1 MKRFNLSEWA
11 LGHRTLVLYAMLVLA
26 LAGVVSYT
34 RLGQSEDPPY
44 TFKVMVVRTGWPGA
58 TARQVEEQIT
68 DRIERKLQET
78 PNLDVITSYSR
89 AGESFVFFRVKDSAP
104 TAAVPEAW
112 YEVRKKVGDIRSSL
126 PAGITGPSFND
137 EFGDVYGN
145 IYALVGD
152 GFSYADLKR
161 YADRI
166 RAQLLRVPDVA
177 KVDFFGEQEEK
188 VFIDLS
194 NTKLATLG
202 VDVQTIVNALATQNA
217 VAPAGAFETASDR
230 IYLRTTGD
238 FDSIEAI
245 RETTIRANGRL
256 FRLGDIARV
265 QRGYADPP
273 QPKMRVQGREAL
285 GIGVSMVKGGD
296 IIALGRDLDHAVER
310 LRRDLPV
317 GLELVQVTSQPQ
329 AVQRSVNEFVRSLAE
344 AVLIVLAVSLVSL
357 GFRTGIVVALTIPLV
372 LAATFLFMRLGDIG
386 LHKISLGA
394 LILSLGLLVDDA
406 IIAVEMM
413 ATKMEQGW
421 DRLRAA
427 GFAYTSTAM
436 PMLSGTLV
444 TVAGFL
450 PIATAASSTGEYT
463 RSIFQVTA
471 IALAV
476 SWVAAV
482 VFVPYLGYQLL
493 PDRAHGAAQ
502 PSRLR
507 RLMARLAARFAP
519 RLAARLAPAAPR
531 ELPPGVD
538 REHAIYATPFYR
550 RLRRVIGWCVAHRR
564 TVLVATAALFVLSL
578 LAFRFVPQQFF
589 PDSSRPELMVDLR
602 LPQGSSFAATE
613 AAVKRFEQTLDGE
626 PGIESYVSYV
636 GQGSPRFYLPLD
648 QQLAHA
654 NFAQFVILTKG
665 AREREALRAR
675 LIALFDRDYQGLRA
689 NITRLEN
696 GPPVGFPIQFR
707 VSGEDIPTVRRYA
720 ERVAERVR
728 ENPNASNVQFDWDE
742 KAKVIRVEIDQEKV
756 RLLGLSSQDLSTFL
770 NTSLNGL
777 NVTHYRERDKLIE
790 VLMRGATDERA
801 KLSYLQDLAVPVRA
815 PGEGKAA
822 PGAAKSVPLSQIA
835 TISYGF
841 EDGIVWRR
849 NRLPTV
855 TVRANVYGAVQA
867 PVVAAQIEPTL
878 AAIKASLP
886 PGYSLETGGAVE
898 ESARG
903 QKSVAAGI
911 ALFLLVVLTVLI
923 VQLQSFARV
932 TMVLLTAP
940 LGLIGV
946 TAFMLAFGQPFGFV
960 AMLGTIAL
968 SGMIMRN
975 SVILVDQIDQD
986 IRTGHA
992 PWEAVVE
999 ATVRRFRP
1007 IVLTAAA
1014 AVLAMIPLTRSAFFG
1029 PMAVAIMGGLVVA
1042 TALTVLFLPALYA
1055 AWFRVR
1061 APERMRSPKRT
1072 AAAPAPAPARASRHM
1087 IEGTA

>member
-1 MKRFNLSEWA
+1 MSRFNLSEWA
-11 LGHRTLVLYAMLVLA
+11 LQHRSLVLYAMLVLA
-26 LAGVVSYT
+26 LFGVLSYT
-34 RLGQSEDPPY
+34 KLGQSEDPPF
-44 TFKVMVVRTGWPGA
+44 TFKVMVIRTGWPGA

-68 DRIERKLQET
+68 DKIEKKLQEA
-78 PNLDVITSYSR
+78 PNVDVIQSYSKP
-89 AGESFVFFRVKDSAP
+89 GESLVFFRMKDSAP
-104 TAAVPEAW
+104 PSEVPETW
-112 YEVRKKVGDIRSSL
+112 YQVRKKIGDIRNTL

-145 IYALVGD
+145 VYALTGE
-152 GFSYADLKR
+152 GFSYADLKK

-166 RAQLLRVPDVA
+166 RSELLRVPDVA
-177 KVDFFGEQEEK
+177 KVEFFGEQDEK
-188 VFIDLS
+188 VYIELS
-194 NTKLATLG
+194 NTRLATLG
-202 VDVQTIVNALATQNA
+202 VDAATIVNALATQNA
-217 VAPAGAFETASDR
+217 IAPAGAFETPSDK

-238 FDSIEAI
+238 FDSVDAV
-245 RETTIRANGRL
+245 RETTIRASGRL

-273 QPKMRVQGREAL
+273 QPKMRFQGREAF
-285 GIGVSMVKGGD
+285 GIGVAMVKGGD
-296 IIALGRDLDHAVER
+296 IIELGANLDREVDR
-310 LRRDLPV
+310 LRKELPV
-317 GLELVQVTSQPQ
+317 GLELAQVTSQPQ

-344 AVLIVLAVSLVSL
+344 AVIIVLAVSLLSL
-357 GFRTGIVVALTIPLV
+357 GWRTGIVVALTIPLV

-427 GFAYTSTAM
+427 SFAYTSTAM
-436 PMLSGTLV
+436 PMLSGTLI

-450 PIATAASSTGEYT
+450 PIATAASTTGEYT

-482 VFVPYLGYQLL
+482 VFVPYLGYKLL
-493 PDRAHGAAQ
+493 PDLAHRAAK
-502 PSRLR
+502 PSWFRRLLR
-507 RLMARLAARFAP
+507 RSAP
-519 RLAARLAPAAPR
+519 IPAAPR
-531 ELPPGVD
+531 EHG
-538 REHAIYATPFYR
+538 EGAIYRTPFYN
-550 RLRRVIGWCVAHRR
+550 RLRSVIHWCVAHRT
-564 TVLVATAALFVLSL
+564 TVLVATVALFAASL

-589 PDSSRPELMVDLR
+589 PASSRPELLVDLR
-602 LPQGSSFAATE
+602 LAQGSSFAATE
-613 AAVKRFEQTLDGE
+613 SLVKRFEQTLE
-626 PGIESYVSYV
+626 QETGIESYVSYV
-636 GQGSPRFYLPLD
+636 GQGTPRFYLPLD

-665 AREREALRAR
+665 IADRERLRAR
-675 LIALFDRDYQGLRA
+675 LIERFERDFQGVRA
-689 NITRLEN
+689 SIARLEN
-696 GPPVGFPIQFR
+696 GPPVGYPVQFR

-720 ERVAERVR
+720 ERVAERMR
-728 ENPNASNVQFDWDE
+728 ENPHVSNVHFDWDE
-742 KAKVIRVEIDQEKV
+742 KAKVIKVDIDQEKV

-777 NVTHYRERDKLIE
+777 TVTYYRERDKLIE
-790 VLMRGATDERA
+790 VLMRGAVDERA
-801 KLSYLQDLAVPVRA
+801 KLSYLQDLALPTRS
-815 PGEGKAA
+815 G
-822 PGAAKSVPLSQIA
+822 KSVPLSQIA

-849 NRLPTV
+849 NRLPTI
-855 TVRANVYGAVQA
+855 TVRANVYGAIQA
-867 PVVAAQIEPTL
+867 PAVTAQIEPAL

-886 PGYSLETGGAVE
+886 PGYRVETGGAVE
-898 ESARG
+898 DSARG
-903 QKSVAAGI
+903 QKSVAAGFP
-911 ALFLLVVLTVLI
+911 LFILVVLTVLMI
-923 VQLQSFARV
+923 QLQSFSRV
-932 TMVLLTAP
+932 AIVVLTAP

-946 TAFMLAFGQPFGFV
+946 TAFMLLFNQPFGFV

-986 IRTGHA
+986 IRAGHA
-992 PWEAVVE
+992 PWVAVVE

-1029 PMAVAIMGGLVVA
+1029 PMAVAIMGGLLVA
-1042 TALTVLFLPALYA
+1042 TALTLLFLPALYA

-1061 APERMRSPKRT
+1061 VPARAPAKR
-1072 AAAPAPAPARASRHM
+1072 PAPAAEAAPRVPPHM

>member
-1 MKRFNLSEWA
+1 MSRFNLSEWA
-11 LGHRTLVLYAMLVLA
+11 LQHRSLVLYAMLVLA
-26 LAGVVSYT
+26 LFGVLSYT
-34 RLGQSEDPPY
+34 KLGQSEDPPF
-44 TFKVMVVRTGWPGA
+44 TFKVMVIRTGWPGA

-68 DRIERKLQET
+68 DKIEKKLQEA
-78 PNLDVITSYSR
+78 PNVDVIQSYSKP
-89 AGESFVFFRVKDSAP
+89 GESLVFFRMKDSAP
-104 TAAVPEAW
+104 PSEVPETW
-112 YEVRKKVGDIRSSL
+112 YQVRKKIGDIRNTL

-145 IYALVGD
+145 VYALTGE
-152 GFSYADLKR
+152 GFSYADLKK

-166 RAQLLRVPDVA
+166 RSELLRVPDVA
-177 KVDFFGEQEEK
+177 KVEFFGEQDEK
-188 VFIDLS
+188 VYIELS
-194 NTKLATLG
+194 NTRLATLG
-202 VDVQTIVNALATQNA
+202 VDAATIVNALATQNA
-217 VAPAGAFETASDR
+217 IAPAGAFETPSDK

-238 FDSIEAI
+238 FDSVDAV
-245 RETTIRANGRL
+245 RETTIRASGRL

-273 QPKMRVQGREAL
+273 QPKMRFQGREAF
-285 GIGVSMVKGGD
+285 GIGVAMVKGGD
-296 IIALGRDLDHAVER
+296 IIELGANLDREVDR
-310 LRRDLPV
+310 LRKELPV
-317 GLELVQVTSQPQ
+317 GLELAQVTSQPQ

-344 AVLIVLAVSLVSL
+344 AVIIVLAVSLLSL
-357 GFRTGIVVALTIPLV
+357 GWRTGIVVALTIPLV

-427 GFAYTSTAM
+427 SFAYTSTAM
-436 PMLSGTLV
+436 PMLSGTLI

-450 PIATAASSTGEYT
+450 PIATAASTTGEYT

-482 VFVPYLGYQLL
+482 VFVPYLGYKLL
-493 PDRAHGAAQ
+493 PDLAHRAAK
-502 PSRLR
+502 PSWFRRLLR
-507 RLMARLAARFAP
+507 RSAP
-519 RLAARLAPAAPR
+519 IPAAPR
-531 ELPPGVD
+531 EHG
-538 REHAIYATPFYR
+538 EGAIYRTPFYN
-550 RLRRVIGWCVAHRR
+550 RLRSVIHWCVAHRT
-564 TVLVATAALFVLSL
+564 TVLVATVALFAASL

-589 PDSSRPELMVDLR
+589 PASSRPELLVDLR
-602 LPQGSSFAATE
+602 LAQGSSFAATE
-613 AAVKRFEQTLDGE
+613 SLVKRFEQTLE
-626 PGIESYVSYV
+626 QETGIESYVSYV
-636 GQGSPRFYLPLD
+636 GQGTPRFYLPLD

-665 AREREALRAR
+665 IADRERLRAR
-675 LIALFDRDYQGLRA
+675 LIERFERDFQGVRA
-689 NITRLEN
+689 SIARLEN
-696 GPPVGFPIQFR
+696 GPPVGYPVQFR

-720 ERVAERVR
+720 ERVAERMR
-728 ENPNASNVQFDWDE
+728 ENPHVSNVHFDWDE
-742 KAKVIRVEIDQEKV
+742 KAKVIKVDIDQEKV

-777 NVTHYRERDKLIE
+777 TVTYYRERDKLIE
-790 VLMRGATDERA
+790 VLMRGAVDERA
-801 KLSYLQDLAVPVRA
+801 KLSYLQDLALPTRS
-815 PGEGKAA
+815 G
-822 PGAAKSVPLSQIA
+822 KSVPLSQIA

-849 NRLPTV
+849 NRLPTI
-855 TVRANVYGAVQA
+855 TVRANVYGAIQA
-867 PVVAAQIEPTL
+867 PAVTAQIEPAL

-886 PGYSLETGGAVE
+886 PGYRVETGGAVE
-898 ESARG
+898 DSARG
-903 QKSVAAGI
+903 QKSVAAGFP
-911 ALFLLVVLTVLI
+911 LFILVVLTVLMI
-923 VQLQSFARV
+923 QLQSFSRV
-932 TMVLLTAP
+932 AMVVLTAP

-946 TAFMLAFGQPFGFV
+946 TAFMLLFNQPFGFV

-986 IRTGHA
+986 IRAGHA
-992 PWEAVVE
+992 PWVAVVE

-1029 PMAVAIMGGLVVA
+1029 PMAVAIMGGLLVA
-1042 TALTVLFLPALYA
+1042 TALTLLFLPALYA

-1061 APERMRSPKRT
+1061 VPARAPAKR
-1072 AAAPAPAPARASRHM
+1072 PAPAAEAAPRVPPHM

>member
-1 MKRFNLSEWA
+1 VKRFNLSEWA

-26 LAGVVSYT
+26 VFGVVSYT
-34 RLGQSEDPPY
+34 KLGQSEDPPF

-68 DRIERKLQET
+68 DKIERKLQEA
-78 PNLDVITSYSR
+78 PNVDVITSYSKP
-89 AGESFVFFRVKDSAP
+89 GESFVFFRVKDSAP
-104 TAAVPEAW
+104 ASAVPDTW
-112 YEVRKKVGDIRSSL
+112 YEVRKKVGDIRSTL

-145 IYALVGD
+145 IYALAGD
-152 GFSYADLKR
+152 GFSYADLKK

-188 VFIDLS
+188 VFIELS

-202 VDVQTIVNALATQNA
+202 VDVPTIVNALATQNA
-217 VAPAGAFETASDR
+217 IAPAGAFETPSDK

-238 FDSIEAI
+238 FDSVEAI

-273 QPKMRVQGREAL
+273 QPKMRVQGQEAL

-296 IIALGRDLDHAVER
+296 IIELGGNLDHTVAR
-310 LRRDLPV
+310 LRKDLPV

-493 PDRAHGAAQ
+493 PDRAHGTAK
-502 PSRLR
+502 PSWLR
-507 RLMARLAARFAP
+507 RLVARFAP
-519 RLAARLAPAAPR
+519 RFAPAPPR

-538 REHAIYATPFYR
+538 REHAIYATPF
-550 RLRRVIGWCVAHRR
+550 
-564 TVLVATAALFVLSL
+564 
-578 LAFRFVPQQFF
+578 
-589 PDSSRPELMVDLR
+589 
-602 LPQGSSFAATE
+602 
-613 AAVKRFEQTLDGE
+613 
-626 PGIESYVSYV
+626 
-636 GQGSPRFYLPLD
+636 
-648 QQLAHA
+648 
-654 NFAQFVILTKG
+654 
-665 AREREALRAR
+665 
-675 LIALFDRDYQGLRA
+675 
-689 NITRLEN
+689 
-696 GPPVGFPIQFR
+696 
-707 VSGEDIPTVRRYA
+707 
-720 ERVAERVR
+720 
-728 ENPNASNVQFDWDE
+728 
-742 KAKVIRVEIDQEKV
+742 
-756 RLLGLSSQDLSTFL
+756 
-770 NTSLNGL
+770 
-777 NVTHYRERDKLIE
+777 
-790 VLMRGATDERA
+790 
-801 KLSYLQDLAVPVRA
+801 
-815 PGEGKAA
+815 
-822 PGAAKSVPLSQIA
+822 
-835 TISYGF
+835 
-841 EDGIVWRR
+841 
-849 NRLPTV
+849 
-855 TVRANVYGAVQA
+855 
-867 PVVAAQIEPTL
+867 
-878 AAIKASLP
+878 
-886 PGYSLETGGAVE
+886 
-898 ESARG
+898 
-903 QKSVAAGI
+903 
-911 ALFLLVVLTVLI
+911 
-923 VQLQSFARV
+923 
-932 TMVLLTAP
+932 
-940 LGLIGV
+940 
-946 TAFMLAFGQPFGFV
+946 
-960 AMLGTIAL
+960 
-968 SGMIMRN
+968 
-975 SVILVDQIDQD
+975 
-986 IRTGHA
+986 
-992 PWEAVVE
+992 
-999 ATVRRFRP
+999 
-1007 IVLTAAA
+1007 
-1014 AVLAMIPLTRSAFFG
+1014 
-1029 PMAVAIMGGLVVA
+1029 
-1042 TALTVLFLPALYA
+1042 
-1055 AWFRVR
+1055 
-1061 APERMRSPKRT
+1061 
-1072 AAAPAPAPARASRHM
+1072 
-1087 IEGTA
+1087 

>member
-11 LGHRTLVLYAMLVLA
+11 LAHRTLVLFAMLVLA
-26 LAGVVSYT
+26 VAGALSYSK
-34 RLGQSEDPPY
+34 LGQSEDPPF

-68 DRIERKLQET
+68 DKIERKLQEAA
-78 PNLDVITSYSR
+78 NLDVITSYSK

-104 TAAVPEAW
+104 AAAVPEAW
-112 YEVRKKVGDIRSSL
+112 YEVRKKVGDIRATL

-137 EFGDVYGN
+137 EFGDVYGD

-177 KVDFFGEQEEK
+177 KVDFFGEQDEK

-202 VDVQTIVNALATQNA
+202 VDVPTIVHALATQNA
-217 VAPAGAFETASDR
+217 IAPAGAFETPTDK
-230 IYLRTTGD
+230 IFLRTTGD
-238 FDSIEAI
+238 FDSVEAV
-245 RETTIRANGRL
+245 RGTTIRANGRL

-273 QPKMRVQGREAL
+273 QPKMRFQGREAL
-285 GIGVSMVKGGD
+285 GIGVSMAKGGD
-296 IIALGRDLDHAVER
+296 IIELGRNLDRAIGRVRGE
-310 LRRDLPV
+310 LPV
-317 GLELVQVTSQPQ
+317 GLELAQVASQPQ

-344 AVLIVLAVSLVSL
+344 AVIIVLAVSLVSL
-357 GFRTGIVVALTIPLV
+357 GLRTGLVVALTIPLV
-372 LAATFLFMRLGDIG
+372 LAATFLFMRIGDIG

-394 LILSLGLLVDDA
+394 LILALGLLVDDA

-427 GFAYTSTAM
+427 SFAYTSTAM
-436 PMLSGTLV
+436 PMLTGTLV

-450 PIATAASSTGEYT
+450 PIAIAASSTGEYT
-463 RSIFQVTA
+463 RSIFQVAA

-482 VFVPYLGYQLL
+482 VFVPYLGYKLL
-493 PDRAHGAAQ
+493 PDAARRAAR

-507 RLMARLAARFAP
+507 Q
-519 RLAARLAPAAPR
+519 LAARLSPRFAPAPPR
-531 ELPPGVD
+531 ELPPGID
-538 REHAIYATPFYR
+538 REHAIYRTPFYR
-550 RLRRVIGWCVAHRR
+550 RLRRVIDWCVARRR
-564 TVLVATAALFVLSL
+564 TVIVATAALFVASVA
-578 LAFRFVPQQFF
+578 AFRLVPQQFF
-589 PDSSRPELMVDLR
+589 PDSSRPELLVDLR
-602 LPQGSSFAATE
+602 LAQGSSFAATE
-613 AAVKRFEQTLDGE
+613 ALVQRFEKVLDGE
-626 PGIESYVSYV
+626 PGVERYVSYV
-636 GQGSPRFYLPLD
+636 GQGTPRFYLPLD

-654 NFAQFVILTKG
+654 NFAQFVILARG
-665 AREREALRAR
+665 IREREALRAR
-675 LIALFDRDYQGLRA
+675 LIALFDRDFQGVRA
-689 NITRLEN
+689 NINRLET
-696 GPPVGFPIQFR
+696 GPPVGFPVQFR
-707 VSGEDIPTVRRYA
+707 VSGEDIATVRRYA
-720 ERVAERVR
+720 ERVAEVMR
-728 ENPNASNVQFDWDE
+728 ENPHASNVQFDWDE
-742 KAKVIRVEIDQEKV
+742 KAKVIKVDIDQEKV

-777 NVTHYRERDKLIE
+777 TVTHYRERDKLIE
-790 VLMRGATDERA
+790 VLMRGAVDERA
-801 KLSYLQDLAVPVRA
+801 KLSFLQDLAIPTRPA
-815 PGEGKAA
+815 AGEGKAL
-822 PGAAKSVPLSQIA
+822 PGSARSVPLSQVA
-835 TISYGF
+835 TVSYGF
-841 EDGIVWRR
+841 EDGIIWRR
-849 NRLPTV
+849 NRLPTI
-855 TVRANVYGAVQA
+855 TVRANVYGNVQA
-867 PVVAAQIEPTL
+867 PVVTAQIEPKL
-878 AAIKASLP
+878 AAIRASLP
-886 PGYSLETGGAVE
+886 PGYLLETGGAVE
-898 ESARG
+898 DAAKGR
-903 QKSVAAGI
+903 KSVAAGFL
-911 ALFLLVVLTVLI
+911 LFLVVVLTALI
-923 VQLQSFARV
+923 IQLQSFPRV
-932 TMVLLTAP
+932 AMVVLTAP

-946 TAFMLAFGQPFGFV
+946 TVFMLAFNRPFGFV

-986 IRTGHA
+986 IRAGHA
-992 PWEAVVE
+992 PWNAVVE

-1061 APERMRSPKRT
+1061 R
-1072 AAAPAPAPARASRHM
+1072 PAPAAGPRRGAAAAKPRPAPQM